1 MGGWAYNMNPKT
13 SKAPAIIEIK
23 GLKNHLGGQW
33 VHSNVNLQ
41 IEKGEIFA
49 IIGGSG
55 SGKTTII
62 RSILMLQKPT
72 SGLIRVFG
80 KDIYSLGED
89 AANTLRKRWG
99 MLFQHSALF
108 SAFTVLEN
116 ILFPMREL
124 TTLNGRFME
133 QLAMLKLTLVGLPK
147 EAAGKLPS
155 ELSGGMQRRAA
166 AARAIAMDPEL
177 LFLDEPTSGL
187 DPHSARQF
195 DELII
200 FLRDTLNLTVV
211 IISHDL
217 ESIKRC
223 TDRVA
228 FVGNGEIIDVQPIE
242 QLMENPHP
250 LIKDYFNKFAQTTKA
265 RQ

>member
-1 MGGWAYNMNPKT
+1 MTEN
-13 SKAPAIIEIK
+13 IIEIK

-33 VHSNVNLQ
+33 VHSDVNLTVKQ
-41 IEKGEIFA
+41 GEILA

-72 SGLIRVFG
+72 AGSLRVFG
-80 KDIYSLGED
+80 EDILNLDELK
-89 AANTLRKRWG
+89 ANALRRRWG

-108 SAFTVLEN
+108 SGMTVLEN
-116 ILFPMREL
+116 ITFPMQEL
-124 TTLNGRFME
+124 TSLDKPFM
-133 QLAMLKLTLVGLPK
+133 QKLALLKLCLVGLPK
-147 EAAGKLPS
+147 EAANKYPS

-187 DPHSARQF
+187 DPLGSRKF

-200 FLRDTLNLTVV
+200 FLRNALNLTVV
-211 IISHDL
+211 IVSHDI
-217 ESIKRC
+217 ESLRRC

-228 FVGNGEIIDVQPIE
+228 FVGDGKILSVEPIDE
-242 QLMENPHP
+242 LMKNTHP
-250 LIKDYFNKFAQTTKA
+250 MIADYFSKF
-265 RQ
+265 